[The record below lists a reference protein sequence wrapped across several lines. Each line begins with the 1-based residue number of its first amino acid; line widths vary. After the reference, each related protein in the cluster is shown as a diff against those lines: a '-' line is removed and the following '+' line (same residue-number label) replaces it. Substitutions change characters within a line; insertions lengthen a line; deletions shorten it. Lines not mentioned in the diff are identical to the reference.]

1 MAKMK
6 NKNPITVID
15 LGSNTFR
22 LVIYEQAIYP
32 FPILYQKREFLKL
45 GESINTGKLPSIK
58 IKEAIKC
65 LEEYIKI
72 AKDYESLDIHIIA
85 TAAIR
90 ETTNGKE
97 IIEPFKKIKSVRVE
111 LLSPK
116 NEAKC
121 GSLGVISSIKNPIGL
136 VADLGGGSLEL
147 SSIKNKN
154 ILETKSLKIGILRS
168 ESDMYKTTKI
178 KFDNFLFSKFKN
190 QSLKFS
196 KNVGNIYVIGG
207 MWRNLA
213 KLHLHLNGIKKNKLH
228 GYLIP
233 FSELEIFYHK
243 LYTMDKK
250 QIKKLNVVQPN
261 RLDKLKLSTYI
272 LFSLA
277 SFYNIKNIIFVR
289 YGIRE
294 GYLYDML
301 N

>member
-1 MAKMK
+1 
-6 NKNPITVID
+6 
-15 LGSNTFR
+15 
-22 LVIYEQAIYP
+22 
-32 FPILYQKREFLKL
+32 
-45 GESINTGKLPSIK
+45 
-58 IKEAIKC
+58 
-65 LEEYIKI
+65 
-72 AKDYESLDIHIIA
+72 
-85 TAAIR
+85 
-90 ETTNGKE
+90 
-97 IIEPFKKIKSVRVE
+97 
-111 LLSPK
+111 
-116 NEAKC
+116 
-121 GSLGVISSIKNPIGL
+121 
-136 VADLGGGSLEL
+136 
-147 SSIKNKN
+147 
-154 ILETKSLKIGILRS
+154 
-168 ESDMYKTTKI
+168 MYKTTKI
-178 KFDNFLFSKFKN
+178 KFDNFLFSKFKD
-190 QSLKFS
+190 QSLKFA

-243 LYTMDKK
+243 LYSMDKK